1 MNAIPVYLVRVVG
14 EHRFF
19 FILDTADQTQ
29 RIRLGEVLMRL
40 VFSDLPFTVTD
51 EHAVIDEIY
60 QGRTAT

>member
-40 VFSDLPFTVTD
+40 VCSDLPFTVTD
-51 EHAVIDEIY
+51 AHAVIDEIY